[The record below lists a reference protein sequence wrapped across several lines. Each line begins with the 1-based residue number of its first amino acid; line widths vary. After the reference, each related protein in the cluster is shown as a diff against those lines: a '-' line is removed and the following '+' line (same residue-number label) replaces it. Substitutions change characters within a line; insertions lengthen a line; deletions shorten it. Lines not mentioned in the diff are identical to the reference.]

1 MCTKSWLLVWCECA
15 YGCAILQTI
24 QLLLFAVWNSMTS
37 ILFILRSSSLDQDRC
52 LSCPKFHGTC
62 ATFIGSFQVNVNQ
75 NWVEQIKVKTCDA
88 FRFPVSLLETLRVFF
103 PRCFKYV
110 RCASPSDDLTMMTMI
125 GCAQCISKD
134 DFKVKNL
141 CPAEMVYSNKRI
153 DKPQIQ
159 RVQGGVVVLLNLF
172 LQKEPKNDTVW
183 Q

>member
-52 LSCPKFHGTC
+52 LSCPNLHGTC

-88 FRFPVSLLETLRVFF
+88 PVSLLETLRVFSMGF
-103 PRCFKYV
+103 NYV
-110 RCASPSDDLTMMTMI
+110 RCASPSDDLAMI

-141 CPAEMVYSNKRI
+141 CPAAEMGPTFHRQFWATRGLTIPRSNEFK
-153 DKPQIQ
+153 
-159 RVQGGVVVLLNLF
+159 VVC
-172 LQKEPKNDTVW
+172 
-183 Q
+183 